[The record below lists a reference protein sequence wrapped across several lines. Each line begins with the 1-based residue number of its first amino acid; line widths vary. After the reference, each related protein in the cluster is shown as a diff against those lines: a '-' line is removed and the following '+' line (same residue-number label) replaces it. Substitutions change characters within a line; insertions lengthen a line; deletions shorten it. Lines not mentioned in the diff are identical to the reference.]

1 MEKIL
6 AEATAA
12 GIVVGAA
19 GAAYFI
25 YGKCKA
31 IKEKNNEEELRRL
44 ELKQIKKEEERRQA
58 RK

>member
-1 MEKIL
+1 M